1 MSREDSLMAFY
12 DRVKALH
19 DPTVQRVNS
28 YKFVVLSPANVQ
40 SDAKL
45 IQLKAEVLDE
55 IQTKLV
61 PETVLTNVSDPLYCQ
76 PRTDPD
82 FAVHDQDNGDA

>member
-1 MSREDSLMAFY
+1 MAFY

-19 DPTVQRVNS
+19 DPAVQRVSSLNDTVADS
-28 YKFVVLSPANVQ
+28 ADQQ

-45 IQLKAEVLDE
+45 IQLKAEVLEE

-61 PETVLTNVSDPLYCQ
+61 PETVLTNVSLAARAYNTRRLICS
-76 PRTDPD
+76 T
-82 FAVHDQDNGDA
+82 